1 MCSMVF
7 CYATLAEHD
16 VVVTLTLG
24 TETNGVS
31 SVLDK
36 GVARSLGFGPNA

>member
-1 MCSMVF
+1 MVF

-16 VVVTLTLG
+16 VVATLTLG

-31 SVLDK
+31 TCSVLDM
-36 GVARSLGFGPNA
+36 GVVRSLGFGPNA